1 MTTMSFI
8 RQNNVVLTAWSH
20 CRNAEQRVT
29 VKYQKNIYH
38 RDLNLLMFMGHDSLC
53 AIMASPGERQSVR
66 VNLESVG
73 AKRKEQRERDNKSDG
88 RSEKKDEDEKT
99 RGETARGLAKV

>member
-1 MTTMSFI
+1 M
-8 RQNNVVLTAWSH
+8 
-20 CRNAEQRVT
+20 T
-29 VKYQKNIYH
+29 VKYQKSIYH

-53 AIMASPGERQSVR
+53 AIMPSPDERRSAR

-73 AKRKEQRERDNKSDG
+73 AKREEQGERDNKSDG
-88 RSEKKDEDEKT
+88 RSEEKDEDEKA